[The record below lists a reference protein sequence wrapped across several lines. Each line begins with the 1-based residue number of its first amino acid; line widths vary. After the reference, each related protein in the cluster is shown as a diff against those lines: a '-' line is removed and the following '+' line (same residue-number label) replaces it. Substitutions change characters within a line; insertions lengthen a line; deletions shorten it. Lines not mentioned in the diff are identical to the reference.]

1 MVLNGLSP
9 VIMPNDLGFITDDV
23 NAMISP
29 DNYAF
34 AIWGLIYSLIFVFVV
49 YQALPSSWVPNRN
62 DQLIYYDI
70 GYVFFVNMIAN
81 GAWLLIFQTYSGVGF
96 VIGLLDAFLMLS
108 TNTYIW
114 MMANRTE
121 INVTEWIGLRAGFS
135 IYSGWVTAAT
145 ILNATFMLKLFGV
158 EDPDGVL
165 WGLIDEEQM
174 TIAILFIAQ
183 IIYNLASYTEMNPLY
198 GSVFIWVITAIRNN
212 VVDNKVDL
220 TELKKWTE
228 IIAFI

>member
-1 MVLNGLSP
+1 MSLSTE
-9 VIMPNDLGFITDDV
+9 LTTSV
-23 NAMISP
+23 NKVQCK
-29 DNYAF
+29 
-34 AIWGLIYSLIFVFVV
+34 L
-49 YQALPSSWVPNRN
+49 
-62 DQLIYYDI
+62 
-70 GYVFFVNMIAN
+70 
-81 GAWLLIFQTYSGVGF
+81 
-96 VIGLLDAFLMLS
+96 LS

-212 VVDNKVDL
+212 VVDNKADL